1 MCTAMRITLRV
12 LTMVLI
18 VTAVSTHAAEKK
30 QGSTSKY
37 KAVGIVRSK
46 DVPAT
51 VSDRIVSHVKANAP
65 LKARAVSKPVSGG
78 EIEGKTHVANARTNA
93 KESLPLLVLVGKVA
107 RRPERV
113 IISAKDSVAL
123 INVGAFQEYLK
134 QPDKIS
140 DECLKRIDR
149 AAMKAVGALFGL
161 PACQNPFCAMSD
173 VESKPHIPVQ
183 GRNYCPACLPEFEEM
198 LGLSPIAKDKTT
210 GNKKKAE

>member
-12 LTMVLI
+12 LTMLLI
-18 VTAVSTHAAEKK
+18 VAAVSTHAAEKK

-46 DVPAT
+46 DVPAK
-51 VSDRIVSHVKANAP
+51 VLARIVSHVKANAP
-65 LKARAVSKPVSGG
+65 LKARALSKPVSGG
-78 EIEGKTHVANARTNA
+78 EVEGKTHVANARAATKTPA
-93 KESLPLLVLVGKVA
+93 PLLDLVGKVA
-107 RRPERV
+107 KRPERV
-113 IISAKDSVAL
+113 IISAKDNVAL
-123 INVGAFQEYLK
+123 INVDAFQKYLN

-149 AAMKAVGALFGL
+149 AAMKAVGTLFGL
-161 PACQNPFCAMSD
+161 PSCQNPFCALSD

-198 LGLSPIAKDKTT
+198 LGLSPTSK
-210 GNKKKAE
+210 GN